1 MNIEELQHF
10 CTCFLV
16 GEATAVNILGL
27 IVFVV
32 HIVNLI
38 VKEDK

>member
-16 GEATAVNILGL
+16 GEAIATNVLGL
-27 IVFVV
+27 IVFGV
-32 HIVNLI
+32 HIVSLI